1 MTVMTNDE
9 IFSILQEECAEVIQ
23 AISKCRRF
31 GMDTNYAHRGTNRQL
46 LEAELG
52 DVLAMIDLLIK
63 NDEVNKS
70 VLEIAKINKMEKLR
84 RWSTIEV

>member
-1 MTVMTNDE
+1 MTNDE

-23 AISKCRRF
+23 AVSKCRRF
-31 GMDTNYAHRGTNRQL
+31 GMDTNYAGMGTNRQL

-63 NDEVNKS
+63 HEEVNRP
-70 VLEIAKINKMEKLR
+70 LIEIAKMNKMEKLR
-84 RWSTIEV
+84 RWSSIEV